1 MDEDSICGTVY
12 LYELFSN
19 DDIVSTLSDKYMVR
33 SISSR
38 SVPKKT
44 SYNEMDLTINNYTND
59 FISDCFYIHAI
70 LYWRCSRICR
80 RNPIY
85 NYFCEWLCK
94 KQINLKIR
102 YKQRKT
108 STCNGFFK

>member
-33 SISSR
+33 SISCR

-44 SYNEMDLTINNYTND
+44 SYNEMDLSINNYSND
-59 FISDCFYIHAI
+59 FIRDYFSSHANI
-70 LYWRCSRICR
+70 YWSTPRICR
-80 RNPIY
+80 RHSIY
-85 NYFCEWLCK
+85 NYFCKWLCK
-94 KQINLKIR
+94 KQIHLKIR